1 MGKFYLGIDLGG
13 TEVKLA
19 VVDEKGNIVDEG
31 AVATDTFSAPESLCR
46 EIAQRASRLKHFK
59 RLSGSGIGVAGD
71 IDQENGIVRFSP
83 NLPKWKNANLRK
95 MFAGSLPAPVVV
107 DNDANVAALGA
118 LWLDAKGK
126 KRSVVCVTLGTGVGG
141 GIVIDG
147 KIYRGVTGTAGE
159 IGHMTLDPNGPLCKC
174 GNRGCIERYVGGPN
188 LSMQAR
194 EAVRNGKSPRIM
206 KMVSGKLED
215 ITPRVLAEAA
225 LKGDAL
231 AVQLW
236 QEAGERLGIIL
247 ASVINLLN
255 PEMVILAGGVSRAG
269 KLLLGPIRTAVKE
282 RAFKTPASACSIT
295 ISKYTHKLGVV
306 GAALL
311 AKE

>member
-19 VVDEKGNIVDEG
+19 VVDNQGKIIDEG
-31 AVATDTFSAPESLCR
+31 TVATDTFSAPETLCR
-46 EIAQRASRLKHFK
+46 AIAQRAAQLKNFSK
-59 RLSGSGIGVAGD
+59 LSGTGIGVAGD
-71 IDQENGIVRFSP
+71 IDQVNGVVRFSP

-95 MFAGSLPAPVVV
+95 MFAGTLPAPIVV

-126 KRSVVCVTLGTGVGG
+126 KQNLICVTLGTGVGG

-159 IGHMTLDPNGPLCKC
+159 IGHLTLDPNGPLCKC

-194 EAVRNGKSPRIM
+194 EAVRNGKSPRLL
-206 KMVSGKLED
+206 KMVGGKLED
-215 ITPRVLAEAA
+215 ITPRIIAEAA
-225 LKGDAL
+225 LKGDPL
-231 AVQLW
+231 SVQLW
-236 QEAGERLGIIL
+236 QEAGERLGVIL
-247 ASVINLLN
+247 ASLVNMLN
-255 PEMVILAGGVSRAG
+255 PEMIILAGGVSRAG
-269 KLLLGPIRTAVKE
+269 KLLLGPIRAAVKE

-295 ISKYTHKLGVV
+295 VSKYTHKLGVV